1 MKITRTTSLPAG
13 VEDVFA
19 VIISQEHQEAKV
31 AAQAERSSA
40 TVTPQAGGAVG
51 VHTERELSTRGMPRP
66 VVSMVGSTLTVT
78 EQQNWSQPMEDG
90 SRAAD
95 LEITVAGAP
104 VQMVGRIRL
113 VPSDGGSSLVVDA
126 DLDCSVP
133 FIGPKIEAAAK
144 PTIEGSFDLEV
155 RMLTERLR

>member
-19 VIISQEHQEAKV
+19 VITSQEHQEAKV

-78 EQQNWSQPMEDG
+78 EQQNWSQPM
-90 SRAAD
+90 
-95 LEITVAGAP
+95 EITVAGAP